1 MASVNVTTRMDSNLK
16 KQAEELFS
24 ELGLSLTTAI
34 TIFMKQAVREKRI
47 PFDISLNIPSLEILE
62 TLKEFDKMIWDKEN
76 YTRYDSFDD
85 LLIEVTETT

>member
-1 MASVNVTTRMDSNLK
+1 M
-16 KQAEELFS
+16 
-24 ELGLSLTTAI
+24 SLTTAI

-47 PFDISLNIPSLEILE
+47 PFDISLNIPSLEALE

-85 LLIEVTETT
+85 LLKEFTENT